1 MPVTALVLGN
11 NDTDRNKS
19 ILTKSKPVLKHDLLC
34 ERQFVKNVVN
44 YTLGLK
50 DYYYSVQPSF
60 NEVKGYI

>member
-34 ERQFVKNVVN
+34 ARQFVKNVVN
-44 YTLGLK
+44 YTFGLK
-50 DYYYSVQPSF
+50 DYYYSLQPSF